1 MIINCISFLFF
12 MIVSNFTFYE
22 LIEEPLIYNPT
33 GSTLIN

>member
-1 MIINCISFLFF
+1 MIIETISFLFF

>member
-1 MIINCISFLFF
+1 MIIESVYFLFF